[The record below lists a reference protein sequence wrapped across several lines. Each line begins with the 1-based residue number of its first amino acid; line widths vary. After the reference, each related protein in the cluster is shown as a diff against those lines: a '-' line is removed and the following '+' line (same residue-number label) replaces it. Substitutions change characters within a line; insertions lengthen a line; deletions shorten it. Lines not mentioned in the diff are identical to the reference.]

1 MQQAFIEFY
10 PTGLFTLSFDGDGM
24 SEKIILNK
32 KLAIDNDDRKIMSL
46 LQANPDLTH
55 SEIAEKI
62 NKSQPAVG
70 ARILKLERKGLQAT
84 QYGIDLR
91 ENKFSI
97 ALVTMHAKKPNE
109 ILDMIACCPFVINA
123 FKTSGKTN
131 VLVWLVG
138 TRLEKLEEIV
148 EIHFRSKPDITHVN
162 MAVIIETINQLILP
176 VDFNFELH
184 NSIRCGESCHSLLE
198 ERIKAGSDYAPFKGD
213 SDIKKMFGVDDDDKR
228 IIMYLQENPE
238 ITHSAIGEKIGKSQ
252 PAVGARIAKLKEK
265 KFLGIQKG
273 VNFKVVDQFH
283 IVQVAISALNSTK
296 IQERMK
302 KCPFIITGFRST
314 GDTSLIVYIAGHSL
328 EKIDDIID
336 FCVRS
341 DENVKEIETA
351 IILKYMKNLV
361 LPYNFDCE
369 FLEDIGC
376 LECKH
381 CSAVFPKKVTGS
393 TAKASRDKS
402 ASTD

>member
-1 MQQAFIEFY
+1 MA
-10 PTGLFTLSFDGDGM
+10 
-24 SEKIILNK
+24 EKIILNK
-32 KLAIDNDDRKIMSL
+32 KLSIDGDDRKIMSL
-46 LQANPDLTH
+46 LQENPDLTH

-84 QYGIDLR
+84 QYGIDLK
-91 ENKFSI
+91 ENKFSV
-97 ALVTMHAKKPNE
+97 ALVTMHAKKPTE
-109 ILDMIACCPFVINA
+109 ILDMISCCPFVINA

-138 TRLEKLEEIV
+138 SKLEKLEEIV
-148 EIHFRSKPDITHVN
+148 EVHFRSKPDISHVN
-162 MAVIIETINQLILP
+162 MSVIIETIGRLVMP
-176 VDFNFELH
+176 VDFNFESH
-184 NSIRCGESCHSLLE
+184 NAVKCGDTCHALLE
-198 ERIKAGSDYAPFKGD
+198 ERERTGEDYMPYQGD
-213 SDIKKMFGVDDDDKR
+213 SDVNNEFGIDNDDKR
-228 IIMYLQENPE
+228 IIMYLQDNPE
-238 ITHSAIGEKIGKSQ
+238 ITHSTIGEKIGKSQ
-252 PAVGARIAKLKEK
+252 PAVGARIAKLKDK

-273 VNFKVVDQFH
+273 VNFKLVDQFH

-296 IQERMK
+296 ILDRMK

-336 FCVRS
+336 YCVRS

-351 IILKYMKNLV
+351 IILKYMKDLV
-361 LPYNFDCE
+361 LPYNFDAE

-376 LECKH
+376 VDCKH
-381 CSAVFPKKVTGS
+381 CSQNFKMPQ
-393 TAKASRDKS
+393 KASKSSKSKS
-402 ASTD
+402 ASLE

>member
-1 MQQAFIEFY
+1 MA
-10 PTGLFTLSFDGDGM
+10 
-24 SEKIILNK
+24 EKLLLNK
-32 KLAIDNDDRKIMSL
+32 KLSIDADDRKIMSL
-46 LQANPDLTH
+46 LQENPDLTH

-84 QYGIDLR
+84 QYGVELR
-91 ENKFSI
+91 GNKFSL
-97 ALVTMHAKKPNE
+97 ALVTMHAKDPKAV
-109 ILDMIACCPFVINA
+109 LDMIGCCPFVINA

-138 TRLEKLEEIV
+138 SRLDKIEEIV

-162 MAVIIETINQLILP
+162 MSVVIETINRLVLP
-176 VDFNFELH
+176 LDFNFESH
-184 NSIRCGESCHSLLE
+184 NTVKCGEGCHALLLE
-198 ERIKAGSDYAPFKGD
+198 RTESGADYAPFKGD
-213 SDIKKMFGVDDDDKR
+213 SDVNKAFNVDDDDKR
-228 IIMYLQENPE
+228 IVMYLQGNPE
-238 ITHSAIGEKIGKSQ
+238 MTHSSIGERIGKSQ
-252 PAVGARIAKLKEK
+252 PAVGARITKMKDK
-265 KFLGIQKG
+265 MFLGIQKG
-273 VNFKVVDQFH
+273 VNFRVVDQFH
-283 IVQVAISALNSTK
+283 LVQVAISALNSTK
-296 IQERMK
+296 ILERMRQ
-302 KCPFIITGFRST
+302 CPFIITGFRST
-314 GDTSLIVYIAGHSL
+314 GDTSLVVYIAGHSL

-351 IILKYMKNLV
+351 IILKYMKDLV

-381 CSAVFPKKVTGS
+381 CSALLSKKLPGVETRAVS
-393 TAKASRDKS
+393 NKRSDAES
-402 ASTD
+402 

>member
-1 MQQAFIEFY
+1 MA
-10 PTGLFTLSFDGDGM
+10 
-24 SEKIILNK
+24 EKILLNK
-32 KLAIDNDDRKIMSL
+32 KLSIDSDDRKIMSL
-46 LQANPDLTH
+46 LQENPDLTH

-84 QYGIDLR
+84 QYGIELR
-91 ENKFSI
+91 ENKLSI
-97 ALVTMHAKKPNE
+97 ALIAMHAKDPKAV
-109 ILDMIACCPFVINA
+109 LDMIACCPYVINA

-138 TRLEKLEEIV
+138 SRLEKLEEIV
-148 EIHFRSKPDITHVN
+148 EIHFRSKSDITHVN
-162 MAVIIETINQLILP
+162 MSVVIETINRLVLP
-176 VDFNFELH
+176 INFNFESH
-184 NSIRCGESCHSLLE
+184 NNIKCGEGCHALLA
-198 ERIKAGSDYAPFKGD
+198 ERAEIGANYVPFKGE
-213 SDIKKMFGVDDDDKR
+213 SDVNKTFNIDDDDKR
-228 IIMYLQENPE
+228 IIMYLQGNPE
-238 ITHSAIGEKIGKSQ
+238 MTHSSIGEMIGKSQ
-252 PAVGARIAKLKEK
+252 PAVGARIAKLKDK

-273 VNFKVVDQFH
+273 VNFRVVDQFH
-283 IVQVAISALNSTK
+283 LVQVAISALNSTK
-296 IQERMK
+296 ILERMR

-314 GDTSLIVYIAGHSL
+314 GDTSLVVYIAGHSL

-336 FCVRS
+336 FYLRS

-351 IILKYMKNLV
+351 IVLKYMKDLI

-381 CSAVFPKKVTGS
+381 CSTIISKKGLGEAVK
-393 TAKASRDKS
+393 TASSKGADG
-402 ASTD
+402 D

>member
-1 MQQAFIEFY
+1 VDPLA
-10 PTGLFTLSFDGDGM
+10 
-24 SEKIILNK
+24 EKIILNK
-32 KLAIDNDDRKIMSL
+32 KLSIDNDDRKIMSL
-46 LQANPDLTH
+46 LQENPDLTH

-84 QYGIDLR
+84 QFGIELR
-91 ENKFSI
+91 ENKFSV
-97 ALVTMHAKKPNE
+97 ALVTMHAKDPKSV
-109 ILDMIACCPFVINA
+109 LDMIACCPYVINA

-138 TRLEKLEEIV
+138 SRLDKIEEIV
-148 EIHFRSKPDITHVN
+148 EIHFRSKSDITHVN
-162 MAVIIETINQLILP
+162 MSVVIETINRLVLP
-176 VDFNFELH
+176 LNFNFESH
-184 NSIRCGESCHSLLE
+184 NNVKCGEGCHALLLGRME
-198 ERIKAGSDYAPFKGD
+198 SGADYAPFKGE
-213 SDIKKMFGVDDDDKR
+213 SDVNKSFYIDDDDKR
-228 IIMYLQENPE
+228 IIMYLQDNPE
-238 ITHSAIGEKIGKSQ
+238 MTHSSIGEKIGKSQ
-252 PAVGARIAKLKEK
+252 PAVGARITKLKDK

-273 VNFKVVDQFH
+273 VNFRVVDQFH
-283 IVQVAISALNSTK
+283 LVQVAISALNSTK
-296 IQERMK
+296 ILERMR

-314 GDTSLIVYIAGHSL
+314 GDMSLVVYIAGHSL

-351 IILKYMKNLV
+351 IILKYMKDLV
-361 LPYNFDCE
+361 LPYTFDCE

-381 CSAVFPKKVTGS
+381 CSALVSKKLPAGAT
-393 TAKASRDKS
+393 KASSSKTS
-402 ASTD
+402 CTD

>member
-1 MQQAFIEFY
+1 
-10 PTGLFTLSFDGDGM
+10 M

-32 KLAIDNDDRKIMSL
+32 KLSIDNDDRKIMSL
-46 LQANPDLTH
+46 LQENPDFTH

-84 QYGIDLR
+84 QYGIDLH
-91 ENKFSI
+91 ENKLSI
-97 ALVTMHAKKPNE
+97 ALVTMHAKDPKSV
-109 ILDMIACCPFVINA
+109 LDMIGCCPYVINA

-138 TRLEKLEEIV
+138 SRLEKLEEIV
-148 EIHFRSKPDITHVN
+148 EIHFRSKSDISHVN
-162 MAVIIETINQLILP
+162 MSVIIETINRLVLP
-176 VDFNFELH
+176 LNFSFESH
-184 NSIRCGESCHSLLE
+184 NNVHCGDGCHSLVLE
-198 ERIKAGSDYAPFKGD
+198 RVKSGADYAPFKGE
-213 SDIKKMFGVDDDDKR
+213 SDVNKAFGIDDDDKR
-228 IIMYLQENPE
+228 IITFLQDNPE
-238 ITHSAIGEKIGKSQ
+238 MTHSSIGEKIGKSQ
-252 PAVGARIAKLKEK
+252 PAVGARITKMKDK

-273 VNFKVVDQFH
+273 VNFKIVDQFH
-283 IVQVAISALNSTK
+283 LVQVAISALNSTK
-296 IQERMK
+296 ILDRMK

-336 FCVRS
+336 YCVRS

-351 IILKYMKNLV
+351 IILKFMKDLV

-381 CSAVFPKKVTGS
+381 CSSAFTKKGLAT
-393 TAKASRDKS
+393 TTKAASGKTTS
-402 ASTD
+402 AE